1 MGNRWDHVQAVAA
14 QAARISHVLPEPE
27 RAHLV
32 AAAWLHDIGYGPAV
46 RVTGFHPLDGARYLA
61 TAGIDGDIVSLV
73 AYHSG
78 ARYEA
83 EERNLAEQLA
93 TIDPPADAALLDALT
108 YADMTTGPQG
118 QLVAAA
124 DRIAEIL
131 SRYGPD
137 DPVHRAVTRSRADL
151 LAAVKRTED
160 RLAAVED
167 SPEVGRRAV
176 L

>member
-14 QAARISHVLPEPE
+14 QAARIAHVLPEPE
-27 RAHLV
+27 RARLV

-46 RVTGFHPLDGARYLA
+46 RVTGLHPLDGARYLA
-61 TAGIDGDIVSLV
+61 AAGTDTDIVSLV

-83 EERNLAEQLA
+83 EERDLAEQLA
-93 TIDPPADAALLDALT
+93 TIDPPADTALLDALT

-118 QLVAAA
+118 QLVAAT

-151 LAAVKRTED
+151 LAAVQRTQG
-160 RLAAVED
+160 RLAAVAD
-167 SPEVGRRAV
+167 SPEVGHGAA